1 MTSDPGKFMTDWFD
15 IRIPVAT
22 PVPDALWEVLREG
35 LPQNLRDLVPLV
47 RRDLEGPDS
56 AAINADTK
64 YLLLI
69 MVALQQRVW
78 RQGEESKHLLKEF
91 LAARGVQLDALE
103 RASTSI
109 AGQIPLL
116 EEAVRI
122 ALEAERR
129 AIADR
134 KALEEVIENQRKAWQ
149 EEIAAERKASEERSQ
164 AHLAAW
170 KEEMELERRTTA
182 TATDRITQTMQHVII
197 QAANK
202 VDAADRNRREW
213 QRAAINMRRAAW
225 TAFVLLVVVILGAFG
240 MLIWASQNLTLKP

>member
-1 MTSDPGKFMTDWFD
+1 MTSDSGTFMTDWFD
-15 IRIPVAT
+15 LRIPVAT

-35 LPQNLRDLVPLV
+35 LPQNLRDLVSLV
-47 RRDLEGPDS
+47 RRDLEGTES

-64 YLLLI
+64 LLLLI

-78 RQGEESKHLLKEF
+78 KQGEESKRLLEAF

-122 ALEAERR
+122 ALDAEKR

-134 KALEEVIENQRKAWQ
+134 QALEETIRIERKAWQ
-149 EEIAAERKASEERSQ
+149 EENAAERKAAEERNQ
-164 AHLAAW
+164 AQLVAW

-182 TATDRITQTMQHVII
+182 KATDRITQTMQHVII
-197 QAANK
+197 QAAHK
-202 VDAADRNRREW
+202 VDAADRNRGEW
-213 QRAAINMRRAAW
+213 QRSAVNMRRVAW
-225 TAFVLLVVVILGAFG
+225 TAFVLLVVLILGTFA
-240 MLIWASQNLTLKP
+240 MLVWASQNLVLKL